1 MRIVYLKLS
10 GFRRFLN
17 AEAQLHGRLIALV
30 GPNEAGKSSILD
42 AREHL
47 NSEDP
52 YPRSDISHEHDYA
65 NNHPVLQARFLLED
79 ADRDAISNLPGGTA
93 TRWFVMQ
100 KRTDGSFASW
110 VEPSLA
116 LNLQPRQAVAN
127 ALRRLMATKWGLALS
142 DADDTELGPQLLRV
156 QQALE
161 TEEVISEE
169 IRELM
174 ETVIK
179 TLDAEETDAPK
190 SARRASAQFQ
200 GLLDGEPTEN
210 PQDQARGILL
220 QRRPRFLTFSQAHRD
235 LQSEYEL
242 ADMDLDN
249 PPLALQNLARLARLD
264 LRQILG
270 SVQAGDYAT
279 PERPLEMANQQLK
292 RFFEQSWRQ
301 SGIAVR
307 LSHHETRLHVLISAP
322 TGPYT
327 TIGERS
333 DGLRAFVALATFAE
347 VHGHGERDLVLLIDE
362 AETHLHYNA
371 QADLVRVLDLQEA
384 ASSVIYTTHSAGC
397 LPEDLGSSVRVV
409 VRVDDIWSEVQNA
422 FWTKG
427 AGFDP
432 LLLGMGASVL
442 VFGAVRKAVIAEG
455 ASDLI
460 MLPALLKEA
469 TGLAS
474 LGYQVAPG
482 VAEVSLSAVAD
493 LELQASKAAY
503 VVDDDSGGRNH
514 RSKLRSAG
522 VDASRI
528 FLVGQGVRSAVAVE
542 DLVRKDLFIGA
553 VNKELDH
560 SGREKRLRLRDIP
573 DRGRAAAVRKWCKA
587 RGYSEPRKVSVATTL
602 ALNAQI
608 EAPVLSSLGSKVMQ
622 ELHLRL
628 TAYFDGD
635 DPPVVSAQSPGSTEG
650 AQSTRRKRPQRTSVI
665 TRA

>member
-1 MRIVYLKLS
+1 MRLVYLKLS

-30 GPNEAGKSSILD
+30 GPNEAGKSSLLD
-42 AREHL
+42 ALEHL
-47 NSEDP
+47 NSEGP
-52 YPRSDISHEHDYA
+52 YPRSDISHEHDYP
-65 NNHPVLQARFLLED
+65 NNHPVLQARFLLD
-79 ADRDAISNLPGGTA
+79 NSDREAMSHLPGGSA

-100 KRTDGSFASW
+100 KRRDGSFASW
-110 VEPSLA
+110 VEPAITLD
-116 LNLQPRQAVAN
+116 LQPRQAVAN
-127 ALRRLMATKWGLALS
+127 ALRRLLATKWGLALAES
-142 DADDTELGPQLLRV
+142 ENEELGSQLLEI

-161 TEEVISEE
+161 TGKVISEE

-174 ETVIK
+174 GTVIE
-179 TLDAEETDAPK
+179 TLDGEETEAPK
-190 SARRASAQFQ
+190 SARHLSAQFRS
-200 GLLDGEPTEN
+200 LLDGEPNED
-210 PQDQARGILL
+210 PQEEARRILL

-249 PPLALQNLARLARLD
+249 PPLALQNLARLGRVD

-279 PERPLEMANQQLK
+279 PERPLEMANRQLR

-301 SGIAVR
+301 SGIAAR

-327 TIGERS
+327 SIGERS

-347 VHGHGERDLVLLIDE
+347 VHGHGDRDLVLLIDE

-432 LLLGMGASVL
+432 LLLGVGASVL
-442 VFGAVRKAVIAEG
+442 VFGAVRKAVIAEC

-460 MLPALLKEA
+460 MLPAMLKEA

-482 VAEVSLSAVAD
+482 VAEVSVAAVAD

-503 VVDDDSGGRNH
+503 VVDFDTGGRDH
-514 RSKLRSAG
+514 VSKLRSAG
-522 VDASRI
+522 VDPARI
-528 FLVGQGVRSAVAVE
+528 FLVGRSIGSDIAVE
-542 DLVRKDLFIGA
+542 DLVRKDLYLEA
-553 VNKELDH
+553 VNKELEN
-560 SGREKRLRLRDIP
+560 SGRDKRLRLRDIP
-573 DRGRAAAVRKWCKA
+573 DKGRATVVRKWCRT
-587 RGYSEPRKVSVATTL
+587 RGYSEPRKVNIATAL

-608 EAPVLSSLGSKVMQ
+608 EAPILSPLGNTVMGD
-622 ELHLRL
+622 LHSRL
-628 TAYFDGD
+628 TAYFNGAGPLDSVGSPAASTKDGSNQ
-635 DPPVVSAQSPGSTEG
+635 P
-650 AQSTRRKRPQRTSVI
+650 K
-665 TRA
+665 